1 MSSSAPGPLPFPN
14 GWRRALPPQAVFLT
28 DTRHNNEVASL
39 AGRNVVC
46 GSPSYLFYHGLPYDK
61 SQRAVQIIYEHQR
74 TPSPCWRT
82 LGWTTSWSATLSGAR
97 IRWMKPPWIFCTPGS
112 MMTASGWCTK

>member
-1 MSSSAPGPLPFPN
+1 MSSSARGPCPFPN
-14 GWRRALPPQAVFLT
+14 GVEENTEPQAEILT

-61 SQRAVQIIYEHQR
+61 SQRAVQIIYEHPADAQ
-74 TPSPCWRT
+74 PLP

-97 IRWMKPPWIFCTPGS
+97 IRWMKPPWILCTPGS